1 MESSQDPEAVS
12 DSDGDIKAFLDR
24 LKTTADA
31 LDAALYDARR
41 LHATKP
47 TAEMPADR
55 AA

>member
-1 MESSQDPEAVS
+1 MESNQDLDALTDS
-12 DSDGDIKAFLDR
+12 DSDIKAFLDR

-41 LHATKP
+41 LHGTEPMAD
-47 TAEMPADR
+47 MPADR